1 VTGLTES
8 AEILR
13 DYRLV
18 RGVGLALAALAFLVA
33 LAKLGTSEL
42 PYEHSKAQG
51 LLIRAAVIFLLLAGD
66 RLLARGMAEWFGMT
80 SHLPVFWQ

>member
-1 VTGLTES
+1 LTDS
-8 AEILR
+8 AEIIQ

-33 LAKLGTSEL
+33 LVKVGSPEM

-51 LLIRAAVIFLLLAGD
+51 LLIRAAVVFLMLAGD
-66 RLLARGMAEWFGMT
+66 RMLARGLADWFGLA
-80 SHLPVFWQ
+80 SYLPVFWQ